1 MFLNK
6 CVFLDRDGTIN
17 IDRHHL
23 LSEKDIFIFPGTKEA
38 LLDLQKKKFKII
50 IISNQSCVGRNYISL
65 TKLENINRKIE
76 TKIYK
81 KKLIDD
87 FFICPHHPY
96 KGIKEFRIQCNCRKP
111 RNGLIEIAIK
121 KWKVDRKKSFMI
133 GDKMS
138 DYLAA
143 KRSKINFFFKS
154 KVNLNLQL
162 KSIFK
167 KFKFN

>member
-1 MFLNK
+1 
-6 CVFLDRDGTIN
+6 
-17 IDRHHL
+17 
-23 LSEKDIFIFPGTKEA
+23 
-38 LLDLQKKKFKII
+38 
-50 IISNQSCVGRNYISL
+50 
-65 TKLENINRKIE
+65 
-76 TKIYK
+76 
-81 KKLIDD
+81 
-87 FFICPHHPY
+87 
-96 KGIKEFRIQCNCRKP
+96 
-111 RNGLIEIAIK
+111 
-121 KWKVDRKKSFMI
+121 MI